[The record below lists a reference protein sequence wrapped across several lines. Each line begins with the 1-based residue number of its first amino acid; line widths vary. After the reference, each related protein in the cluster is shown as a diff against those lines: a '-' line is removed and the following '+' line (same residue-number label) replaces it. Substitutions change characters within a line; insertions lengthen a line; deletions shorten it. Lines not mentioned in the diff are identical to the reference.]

1 MQIIKSLLK
10 FYFFIFPIF
19 VTAQSTYLPRGDKGY
34 WLADRLELMQPIG
47 REINYSALQP
57 YNRRYMVARVE
68 LIDSLHRE
76 GVVLSNRVK
85 LNRLTRVDRYNMEHF
100 LLNNTEWV
108 SGSKAAFASNTPL
121 LKSLYKTK
129 ANMLEVNSKDF
140 FLVVNPILYGMV
152 GTEKS
157 NSEQLYLNTRGFNA
171 RGMIAGKI
179 GFFTSVTDNQE
190 RGPTFFQQKVL
201 DMRSV
206 PGGGYYQNYKIRGID
221 YFDARGYITLNAAK
235 YIDIQFG
242 YDKNFIGNGYR
253 SLFLSDNANSYLFAK
268 LNTKIWKLNFQNI
281 FMELESQF
289 LKRRD
294 TLLDRKYAAM
304 HHLSMNVTKWLN
316 IGIFEGIIFGRKNH
330 FDFQYLNPIIFY
342 RHVEGSIGSPDNAL
356 AGIDFKA
363 NLANRFQVYGQFLL
377 DEFNLKQVKANN
389 GSWSNKWGIQLG
401 AKYMDVLG
409 IPTLDLQLESNRVRP
424 FTYSHRLEVANYT
437 HYNQLLAHPL
447 GANFQEFIAIIRYQ
461 PAPRWTVQAKW
472 IYYFQGLD
480 SLGGRNFGSNPLLV
494 YSTRKGDYGYFLG
507 VGRRANCLNGLL
519 QLSYEWKENLFIDL
533 AAQQRNYAIEGD
545 KGKNNTSLISVG
557 IRFNFMRREYE

>member
-1 MQIIKSLLK
+1 
-10 FYFFIFPIF
+10 
-19 VTAQSTYLPRGDKGY
+19 
-34 WLADRLELMQPIG
+34 
-47 REINYSALQP
+47 
-57 YNRRYMVARVE
+57 
-68 LIDSLHRE
+68 
-76 GVVLSNRVK
+76 
-85 LNRLTRVDRYNMEHF
+85 
-100 LLNNTEWV
+100 
-108 SGSKAAFASNTPL
+108 
-121 LKSLYKTK
+121 
-129 ANMLEVNSKDF
+129 
-140 FLVVNPILYGMV
+140 MV

-157 NSEQLYLNTRGFNA
+157 NSEQLYLNTRGLNA

-221 YFDARGYITLNAAK
+221 YFDARGYITLNVAK

-316 IGIFEGIIFGRKNH
+316 IGLFEGIIFGRKNH

-342 RHVEGSIGSPDNAL
+342 RHVEGAIGSPDNAL

-363 NLANRFQVYGQFLL
+363 NLANRFQLYGQFLL
-377 DEFNLKQVKANN
+377 DEFNLKQVKANK
-389 GSWSNKWGIQLG
+389 GSWSNKWGVQLG
-401 AKYMDVLG
+401 AKYIDLFG

-447 GANFQEFIAIIRYQ
+447 GANFQEFIAILHYQ
-461 PAPRWTVQAKW
+461 PAPRLTVQAKL
-472 IYYFQGLD
+472 ISYYQGLD
-480 SLGGRNFGSNPLLV
+480 SLDGRNLGSNPFLV

-507 VGRRANCLNGLL
+507 VGRRATYLNALL

>member
-57 YNRRYMVARVE
+57 YNRRYMVASVE

-129 ANMLEVNSKDF
+129 ANMLEVNSKDL

-409 IPTLDLQLESNRVRP
+409 IPTLDLQ
-424 FTYSHRLEVANYT
+424 
-437 HYNQLLAHPL
+437 
-447 GANFQEFIAIIRYQ
+447 
-461 PAPRWTVQAKW
+461 
-472 IYYFQGLD
+472 
-480 SLGGRNFGSNPLLV
+480 
-494 YSTRKGDYGYFLG
+494 
-507 VGRRANCLNGLL
+507 
-519 QLSYEWKENLFIDL
+519 
-533 AAQQRNYAIEGD
+533 
-545 KGKNNTSLISVG
+545 
-557 IRFNFMRREYE
+557 

>member
-68 LIDSLHRE
+68 LIDSLYRE
-76 GVVLSNRVK
+76 GVVLSNGVK
-85 LNRLTRVDRYNMEHF
+85 LNRLTRVDRYNMDHL

-108 SGSKAAFASNTPL
+108 SGSKAAFASNKPL

-129 ANMLEVNSKDF
+129 ANMLEVNSNDF

-157 NSEQLYLNTRGFNA
+157 NSEQLYLNTRGLNA

-221 YFDARGYITLNAAK
+221 YFDARGYITLNVAK

-316 IGIFEGIIFGRKNH
+316 IGLFEGIIFGRKNH

-342 RHVEGSIGSPDNAL
+342 RHVEGAIGSPDNAL

-363 NLANRFQVYGQFLL
+363 NLANRFQLYGQFLL
-377 DEFNLKQVKANN
+377 DEFNLKQVKANK
-389 GSWSNKWGIQLG
+389 GSWSNKWGVQLG
-401 AKYMDVLG
+401 AKYMDLFG
-409 IPTLDLQLESNRVRP
+409 IPTLDLQFESNRVRP

-447 GANFQEFIAIIRYQ
+447 GANFQEFIAILHYQ
-461 PAPRWTVQAKW
+461 PAPRLTVQAKL
-472 IYYFQGLD
+472 ISYYQGLD
-480 SLGGRNFGSNPLLV
+480 SLDGRNLGSNPFLV

-507 VGRRANCLNGLL
+507 VGRRATYLNALL
-519 QLSYEWKENLFIDL
+519 QLSYEWRENLFIDL
-533 AAQQRNYAIEGD
+533 AVQQRNYAIEGD
-545 KGKNNTSLISVG
+545 KRKNNTSLLTVG